1 MPVPLDER
9 YTPEQ
14 LAETIQ
20 AYFQECTDAK
30 EYPGT
35 EGLAYAIGVTRRTL
49 EAYMA
54 GEGKREQSPIYEA
67 LSLAGQYIR
76 SQDERGLKNE
86 KACTGF
92 LFSLKNTAG
101 GYWRD
106 EHSVKQDLTV
116 NDFRGLFAEVQGSII
131 TGPALVSDDSSED
144 TGT

>member
-1 MPVPLDER
+1 MGQPLDER

-20 AYFQECTDAK
+20 TYFQECTDAK

-49 EAYMA
+49 EAYMG
-54 GEGKREQSPIYEA
+54 GEGKREESPIYEA

-106 EHSVKQDLTV
+106 EHSVKQDLTI
-116 NDFRGLFAEVQGSII
+116 NDFRGLFKDIQRDVI
-131 TGPALVSDDSSED
+131 TAPTLVKADSSED